1 MNEKSSQA
9 ELEQKCKS
17 LARKW
22 HPDKFKVCR
31 TFVIKSFFSIT
42 ITF

>member
-9 ELEQKCKS
+9 ELEKKCRT

-22 HPDKFKVCR
+22 HPDKFKV
-31 TFVIKSFFSIT
+31 T
-42 ITF
+42 

>member
-9 ELEQKCKS
+9 DLEKKCRQ

-22 HPDKFKVCR
+22 HPDRFQVNILKDFK
-31 TFVIKSFFSIT
+31 
-42 ITF
+42 